1 MRCFR
6 GQFVGI
12 WNSEEEF
19 GMQAYPK
26 GSGECVDEGGVVDH
40 FIIGNPGQDDKGNH
54 SPGRRGRV

>member
-1 MRCFR
+1 M
-6 GQFVGI
+6 GI

-40 FIIGNPGQDDKGNH
+40 FIIGNPGQDDKGNY